1 MRYLIPAVIVIVL
14 IVYFFV
20 LSGDDASEIEGVFND
35 ILESAKAKDQ
45 EGVLERFS
53 IHYQDDNGYNYL
65 VIKRVLENEFQEFDS
80 LDGSY
85 ENVSV
90 VFGEDENGEKIA
102 DAKVGVKA
110 SGVRGGVPKILLGT
124 EDSYDD
130 ITVTLK
136 KSALGG
142 WKIIEIDG
150 VDKYESH

>member
-1 MRYLIPAVIVIVL
+1 MRYLIPAAIIVVL

-20 LSGDDASEIEGVFND
+20 LSGDDTSEIEGVFDD
-35 ILESAKAKDQ
+35 IIESARDKDQ

-53 IHYQDDNGYNYL
+53 IHYKDDNGYNYL
-65 VIKRVLENEFQEFDS
+65 VIKRVLENEFQSFDS

-90 VFGEDENGEKIA
+90 QITEDGNGERVA
-102 DAKVGVKA
+102 RAKVGVKA
-110 SGVRGGVPKILLGT
+110 SGVRGGVPKILLGS

-136 KSALGG
+136 KSSLGG

-150 VDKYESH
+150 VDKYEKH